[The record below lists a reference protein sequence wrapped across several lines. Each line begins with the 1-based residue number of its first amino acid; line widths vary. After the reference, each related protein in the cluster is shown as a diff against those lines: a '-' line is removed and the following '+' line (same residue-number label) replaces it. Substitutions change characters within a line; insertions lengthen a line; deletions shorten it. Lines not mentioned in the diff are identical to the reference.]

1 MALINFEVSN
11 EKFKIH
17 AKLLFAGEDIVII
30 IGGGETHIGAVGV
43 STPAVSPHFKDK
55 IVSSSIITL
64 PGHKDDIVCK
74 LIGEKISKK
83 LNKNICVIT
92 GIHYD
97 NLTKEEIE
105 EILNLCNMLIDKILE
120 KLG

>member
-11 EKFKIH
+11 KKFKIH
-17 AKLLFAGEDIVII
+17 AKLLFVGEDIVII

-43 STPAVSPHFKDK
+43 STPAASPHFKDK

-83 LNKNICVIT
+83 LNKNVCVIT

-105 EILNLCNMLIDKILE
+105 EILNLCNMLINKILE